1 MTGLKFDELFGINTA
16 ELYGRRAVPSND
28 PENCYLFSSG
38 RGKTARYNSKYL
50 QSIRDKPE
58 TEELKAARAAYIP
71 KTMDEL
77 HNQYLNFQV
86 PSAPKDLAFVEA
98 QLKAVAIDTV
108 QWWTEFVRTQP
119 LEGQRQFGHRK
130 DRTEVLEGEAAE
142 HDCKEMEGAD

>member
-16 ELYGRRAVPSND
+16 EEGITA
-28 PENCYLFSSG
+28 EFG
-38 RGKTARYNSKYL
+38 RGKTARYNSRYL

-108 QWWTEFVRTQP
+108 Q
-119 LEGQRQFGHRK
+119 
-130 DRTEVLEGEAAE
+130 
-142 HDCKEMEGAD
+142 